1 MLLLKISRFSL
12 AGVLLLFSSISYAQ
26 QNGVSSSDW
35 PDRTQGTGTLNKRN
49 FQVENGVTL
58 GSEDLLNNFM
68 LRYGLTDATELRL
81 LIDAGK
87 EDGVVGVLPITL
99 GLKQRILEQN
109 GALPAVA
116 FVGSLMIQPLATK
129 DFRDTGLDFMLR
141 LAFDHNLSDSW
152 SFGYNLA
159 PPNFLKTLKLPA
171 SSPIHPVENGQVMQ
185 NIFPLILILH
195 RNTILISA
203 FSI

>member
-26 QNGVSSSDW
+26 QNGVSSSDR

-87 EDGVVGVLPITL
+87 EHGAVGVLPITL
-99 GLKQRILEQN
+99 GLKQRILN
-109 GALPAVA
+109 KTALY
-116 FVGSLMIQPLATK
+116 LQ
-129 DFRDTGLDFMLR
+129 
-141 LAFDHNLSDSW
+141 
-152 SFGYNLA
+152 
-159 PPNFLKTLKLPA
+159 
-171 SSPIHPVENGQVMQ
+171 
-185 NIFPLILILH
+185 
-195 RNTILISA
+195 
-203 FSI
+203 